1 MPPAFEKS
9 KMQEA
14 FFDSYRADFSW
25 NQWIENDLISKSEK
39 FVMYVIHS
47 SRDIHFSYNRHLWV
61 VNQYIDWFLYVKK
74 LKKVYHYIN
83 NRLYI

>member
-25 NQWIENDLISKSEK
+25 NQWIENDLISRIEK
-39 FVMYVIHS
+39 FFVYVIHS
-47 SRDIHFSYNRHLWV
+47 SKDRHLWV

-74 LKKVYHYIN
+74 LKKYI
-83 NRLYI
+83 II